1 MPDQKDNSIT
11 TSNYSITPKL
21 SYYGTKT
28 RAKFNGICLKQ
39 DKATF
44 NHGMI
49 VNVHLSYE
57 ITRHFNISS
66 YPTLENYLFGAVSLT
81 KHADIDQYKYSG
93 YGIGHDRKEIFSFG
107 NGFNTF
113 GVDVSLSTKTDNRK
127 KKYFNFWWRTC
138 KHYNIH
144 GLQKSCIQLIILKI
158 TKKIILRLYY
168 NGGSICLFVNGT

>member
-66 YPTLENYLFGAVSLT
+66 YPTLENHLFGAVSLT
-81 KHADIDQYKYSG
+81 KHD
-93 YGIGHDRKEIFSFG
+93 EIFSFG

-127 KKYFNFWWRTC
+127 KKYFNF
-138 KHYNIH
+138 
-144 GLQKSCIQLIILKI
+144 
-158 TKKIILRLYY
+158 
-168 NGGSICLFVNGT
+168 

>member
-1 MPDQKDNSIT
+1 MV
-11 TSNYSITPKL
+11 

-66 YPTLENYLFGAVSLT
+66 YPTLENHLFGAVSLT

-113 GVDVSLSTKTDNRK
+113 GVDVSLSTKTDNGK
-127 KKYFNFWWRTC
+127 KKYFNF
-138 KHYNIH
+138 
-144 GLQKSCIQLIILKI
+144 
-158 TKKIILRLYY
+158 
-168 NGGSICLFVNGT
+168 